1 MKILDELRRLR
12 REATPL
18 PWEWYA
24 EDGSMVSLN
33 TKGDP
38 LEGHVLSSSL
48 CNSCHARYKA
58 GMKDQRCLMPKSTNA
73 AYITAACN
81 ASEALEL
88 VARAAEVYVD
98 RSNDANAFR
107 LLAELEALA
116 RIGDDDA
123 S

>member
-12 REATPL
+12 REATPEPWGVL
-18 PWEWYA
+18 PALDSYA
-24 EDGSMVSLN
+24 VLRAVP
-33 TKGDP
+33 GDDR
-38 LEGHVLSSSL
+38 LICDEL
-48 CNSCHARYKA
+48 
-58 GMKDQRCLMPKSTNA
+58 TEENA

-81 ASEALEL
+81 ASEALER

-116 RIGDDDA
+116 KIEDDDEN
-123 S
+123 